1 MITPQEQLDII
12 IKKIKSYLNSKS
24 QTTIRTLGK
33 TFRGFES
40 FDEKCRIDKD
50 EFLIGLKQNGVVLT
64 KFQTDFLL
72 NYLDRNRDG
81 SIDVAEFLYL
91 IRGSPNENR
100 LEVIVQAFKKFD
112 KDNLGFIVADDFK
125 GIFNAKNHPKVTRGE
140 LTEDQAYI
148 EFLQYFKEGNKSGRI
163 TLNEWKEYYAA
174 VSADIESDENFIILI
189 KETWRLK

>member
-12 IKKIKSYLNSKS
+12 IKQITKSLQGKS

-40 FDEKCRIDKD
+40 FDKNNKIDKD
-50 EFLIGLKQNGVVLT
+50 EFLIGLKQNGIVLT

-72 NYLDRNRDG
+72 NYLDRNRDR
-81 SIDVAEFLYL
+81 SINIAEFFYL
-91 IRGSPNENR
+91 IRGTPNENR
-100 LEVIVQAFKKFD
+100 MQVIVQAFKKFD
-112 KDNLGFIVADDFK
+112 KDNLGYIMADDFK
-125 GIFNAKNHPKVTRGE
+125 GIFNAKNHPKVIRGE

-148 EFLQYFKEGNKSGRI
+148 ELLQYFKEGNKSGLI
-163 TLNEWKEYYAA
+163 TLDEWKEYYAA
-174 VSADIESDENFIILI
+174 VSADIELDENFITLI

>member
-12 IKKIKSYLNSKS
+12 IKKITKSLLGKS

-40 FDEKCRIDKD
+40 FDKNNRMDKD

-81 SIDVAEFLYL
+81 SIDVAEFFYL
-91 IRGSPNENR
+91 IRGTPNENR
-100 LEVIVQAFKKFD
+100 MQVIIQAFKKFD
-112 KDNLGFIVADDFK
+112 KDNLGYIVADDFK

-148 EFLQYFKEGNKSGRI
+148 ELLQYFKEGNKSGHI
-163 TLNEWKEYYAA
+163 TLDEWKEYYAA
-174 VSADIESDENFIILI
+174 ISADIEKDDNFILLI

>member
-1 MITPQEQLDII
+1 MINPQEQLDII
-12 IKKIKSYLNSKS
+12 IKKIKSYLNAKS

-40 FDEKCRIDKD
+40 FDHKCRIDKD
-50 EFLIGLKQNGVVLT
+50 EFLIGLKQNGVILT

-148 EFLQYFKEGNKSGRI
+148 EFLQYFKKGNQSGHI

-174 VSADIESDENFIILI
+174 VSADIESDENFIALI